1 MILLGIVLK
10 IVLRKSLVCS
20 CNRDN
25 LSPLLLIM
33 PHLLKGLSC
42 LTGGNKSC
50 LHPYEITGNH
60 LLTDFLCICSHFQVK
75 NFFMCA
81 EIYKFSPNPKGPPWP
96 VCRVLFLCNS
106 PISGPLPWKCQ
117 SSHLASLNSDVCSF
131 QSHCQPSAP
140 SLCFGLQTAFS
151 LQAGAIVGLT
161 LFPFSH

>member
-33 PHLLKGLSC
+33 PRLLKGLSC

-50 LHPYEITGNH
+50 FHPYEITGNY

-81 EIYKFSPNPKGPPWP
+81 EIYNSVQIPRGPL
-96 VCRVLFLCNS
+96 CLFAVLFLRNS

-131 QSHCQPSAP
+131 QSHCQPPAP
-140 SLCFGLQTAFS
+140 SLC
-151 LQAGAIVGLT
+151 
-161 LFPFSH
+161 